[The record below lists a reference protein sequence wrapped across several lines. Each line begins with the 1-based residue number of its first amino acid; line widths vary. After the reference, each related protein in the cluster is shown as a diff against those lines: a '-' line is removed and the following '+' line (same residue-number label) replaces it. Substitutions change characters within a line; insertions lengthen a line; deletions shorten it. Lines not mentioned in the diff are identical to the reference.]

1 MVLLQRLLLL
11 PLLTPL
17 LVVLLVGALNPRP
30 SLALRLLVW
39 TTPALPVGAWIALAA
54 GGGAGLSAA
63 GAALALGTAPGG
75 LRRQVRQ
82 STRDPR
88 PGWRE
93 DGPAPWEEA
102 AERTP
107 PPRQSSPSAQGVTA
121 GPPRPPGDPAPTV
134 AVPFRV
140 IRKGRPPASP
150 PSQPTP
156 GPEPVVTQA
165 AAVGDGWDRVAND
178 DW

>member
-17 LVVLLVGALNPRP
+17 LVVLLVGGLNPRP

-39 TTPALPVGAWIALAA
+39 TSPALPIGAWIALAA
-54 GGGAGLSAA
+54 AGGAGLSAA
-63 GAALALGTAPGG
+63 GAALALGTGAGD
-75 LRRQVRQ
+75 LRRQVRR
-82 STRDPR
+82 SPR
-88 PGWRE
+88 ESWSE
-93 DGPAPWEEA
+93 NGPEPWEENA
-102 AERTP
+102 GRTP
-107 PPRQSSPSAQGVTA
+107 PPRQSAPPQGPSA
-121 GPPRPPGDPAPTV
+121 GPSRPPGDPAPTV

-140 IRKGRPPASP
+140 IRKGRPPASS
-150 PSQPTP
+150 PSQAVP

-165 AAVGDGWDRVAND
+165 AAVGDGWDRPASD